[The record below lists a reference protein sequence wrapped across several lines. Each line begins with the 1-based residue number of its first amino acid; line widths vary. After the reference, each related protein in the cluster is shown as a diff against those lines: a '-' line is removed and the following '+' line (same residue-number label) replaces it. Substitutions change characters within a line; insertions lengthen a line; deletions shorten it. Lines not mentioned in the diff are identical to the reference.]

1 MVTECH
7 PTCGWLRSRVLLITH
22 SSSFT
27 FLPFWHFSCSS
38 FLLFTSVL
46 LCWSIHFRHFK
57 LKVVSEIP
65 GFVFKEAAPI
75 LEHLLRSG
83 RVLTSQSCHF
93 LVVMTGQRNGLTSGT
108 FFELFVTSF
117 SWMPWC
123 PYFKAS
129 LLNIF
134 HYTDVHPQES
144 YQPLSPDRTLR
155 YFLSLPPA
163 YLIIA

>member
-83 RVLTSQSCHF
+83 RVLELSFPSGDDRLEEWSDIWNILWAVCDFFQLDAMVSLFQGF
-93 LVVMTGQRNGLTSGT
+93 LTEHISLHRCPSSG
-108 FFELFVTSF
+108 ELL
-117 SWMPWC
+117 
-123 PYFKAS
+123 A
-129 LLNIF
+129 
-134 HYTDVHPQES
+134 
-144 YQPLSPDRTLR
+144 
-155 YFLSLPPA
+155 
-163 YLIIA
+163 IITW